1 MPRVTVILPTYNY
14 SAVLP
19 YSIGS
24 ALDQTFTDFELLVI
38 GDGCTDDS
46 EQVVRAIVDPRVRWI
61 NIPHYGHQS
70 GPNNEGLRQARG
82 EYIAYLGHDD
92 LWLPDHLSVL
102 VAALDAGA
110 DLAHSVLAMIPR
122 RGRIRIAPREWK
134 PPTSVMH
141 RRDVIET
148 AGGWRDHRELMDTP
162 EGDLWNRFEQAG
174 CRIVFVDR
182 LTAIKFPALW
192 RKNVYRERPSHEQA
206 AWLARIRSGE
216 DLGMLKWNAVEPT
229 FIDRLLR
236 LLAHPSE
243 WLSVLWRRPGG
254 RVKAWQR
261 VKGVAHVARSP
272 ERPADRH
279 E

>member
-1 MPRVTVILPTYNY
+1 MSHVTVIIPTYNW

-24 ALDQTFTDFELLVI
+24 VLDQTFTDFELLVI

-46 EQVVRAIVDPRVRWI
+46 EQVVNAIDDPRVRWI
-61 NIPHYGHQS
+61 SIEHFGHQS

-92 LWLPDHLSVL
+92 LWLPHHLSVL
-102 VAALDAGA
+102 AAVLDQGA
-110 DLAHSVLAMIPR
+110 DFAHSVIAMVPPR
-122 RGRIRIAPREWK
+122 GAIKIARPEWR

-141 RRDVIET
+141 RRSAIE
-148 AGGWRDHRELMDTP
+148 AIGGWRDHRELMDPP

-174 CRIVFVDR
+174 CRIVFVER

-216 DLGMLKWNAVEPT
+216 NLEVLKWNAVEPS

-243 WLSVLWRRPGG
+243 WLSVLWRRPGA

-261 VKGVAHVARSP
+261 VKGVAHVARSA
-272 ERPADRH
+272 EGSADRH